1 MMLAPRIL
9 PNEPEFDDSET
20 VGAIIN
26 GLGLLLGPMLAAG
39 VPPDIVWRA
48 LDHVSHKLKESLQ

>member
-1 MMLAPRIL
+1 MLAPRIL
-9 PNEPEFDDSET
+9 PVEPEFDDSET
-20 VGAIIN
+20 VGAIVN

>member
-9 PNEPEFDDSET
+9 PVEPEFDDSATIGEI
-20 VGAIIN
+20 VN

-39 VPPDIVWRA
+39 IPPDIVWRA
-48 LDHVSHKLKESLQ
+48 LDQVSHKLKESLQ

>member
-1 MMLAPRIL
+1 MLAPRIL
-9 PNEPEFDDSET
+9 PVEPELDDSET